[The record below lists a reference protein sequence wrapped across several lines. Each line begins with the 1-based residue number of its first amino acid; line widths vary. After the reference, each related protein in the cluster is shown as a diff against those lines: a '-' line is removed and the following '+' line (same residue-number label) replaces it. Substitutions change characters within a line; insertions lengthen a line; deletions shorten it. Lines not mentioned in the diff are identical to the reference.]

1 MYKHEASASPP
12 RPMNRI
18 KRYLAKGPLSPTSV
32 DKIIQHIFYSWGYVW
47 DLKNGRY
54 IRNLSK

>member
-32 DKIIQHIFYSWGYVW
+32 DKIIQQYFIPGDMSG
-47 DLKNGRY
+47 
-54 IRNLSK
+54 I